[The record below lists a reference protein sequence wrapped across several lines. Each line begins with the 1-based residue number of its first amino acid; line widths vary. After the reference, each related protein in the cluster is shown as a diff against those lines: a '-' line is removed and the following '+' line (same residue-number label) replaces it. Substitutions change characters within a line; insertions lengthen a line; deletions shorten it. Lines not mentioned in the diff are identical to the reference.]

1 VGAEVLGLFAWVGTL
16 PLQMGA
22 TDAHNKSVLFLLIPP
37 QPPPLQGRTLLNSDA
52 EQDPPQ
58 RPAKKTLIGWTEYV
72 DLVEWDIRGLRAKVD
87 TGARTSALHVENLRL
102 LPSGQARFEVVLS
115 RRHTHRRVWITA
127 PVLKWA
133 RVRSSTGAYT
143 LRCFVLTTI
152 KIGAIEKQIEVSLV
166 SRGDMLFRM
175 LLGRKALE
183 RDFVIDVSRRH
194 VLGRHPAK
202 KGKNPRP

>member
-1 VGAEVLGLFAWVGTL
+1 MNTDGS
-16 PLQMGA
+16 A
-22 TDAHNKSVLFLLIPP
+22 TDAKPAVLFLCVENA
-37 QPPPLQGRTLLNSDA
+37 GRSH
-52 EQDPPQ
+52 
-58 RPAKKTLIGWTEYV
+58 
-72 DLVEWDIRGLRAKVD
+72 IRGLRAKVD

-102 LPSGQARFEVVLS
+102 LPNGHARFEVVLS
-115 RRHTHRRVWITA
+115 RRHSHRRLWLTA

-133 RVRSSTGAYT
+133 RVRSSSGDYT

-152 KIGAIEKQIEVSLV
+152 RIGPIQKVIEVSLV

-183 RDFVIDVSRRH
+183 RDFVIDVSKRH

-202 KGKNPRP
+202 KGNTPRS